1 MGKAP
6 AADAAGKAADWRR
19 GITGEKTMWKP
30 VKFLGIILFL
40 LLCSVQDIR
49 EKKLSVRM
57 LVLAGILSFILSV
70 VFDRIPWD
78 ERIGNMLPGMLAL
91 VLAFLTREQ
100 IGYGDA
106 ACLIVLGNVVSA
118 RILSGAV
125 MTGLLLLDVWSAVL
139 FLRKRVNRGT
149 TIPFLPFLTVGM
161 LCWLIIQKGES
172 L

>member
-1 MGKAP
+1 MGRAP
-6 AADAAGKAADWRR
+6 AANAADKGTGWRR
-19 GITGEKTMWKP
+19 GITGEITMWKT
-30 VKFLGIILFL
+30 VKVLGIILFL

-57 LVLAGILSFILSV
+57 LVLAGILFFILSA
-70 VFDRIPWD
+70 VFDRVPWD
-78 ERIGNMLPGMLAL
+78 KRVGNMLPGMLAL
-91 VLAFLTREQ
+91 VLVFLTREQ

-106 ACLIVLGNVVSA
+106 VCLIVLGNVVSA

-125 MTGLLLLDVWSAVL
+125 MTGLLLLDVCSVVL
-139 FLRKRVNRGT
+139 FLRKRVNRRT

-161 LCWLIIQKGES
+161 LCWLIIQKGEG